1 MVADRTH
8 RISLS
13 GALWQAYRPC
23 PVRFQ
28 FGDGCDRDFLT
39 TFVPRAGL
47 CTGAAVIF
55 DGGVNDGQLLDTMRA
70 GCPAAAQPHIYGI
83 EINPRTFAKTSAKY
97 AEIDTVHVSHVGWS
111 STISTSSINTT
122 GSSTVCIECV
132 MCRFVL
138 PVCDVSVDCRTASVA
153 SWGSGVERAR
163 SMEGKTSLCRGW
175 SLAPRHTHL

>member
-1 MVADRTH
+1 M
-8 RISLS
+8 
-13 GALWQAYRPC
+13 
-23 PVRFQ
+23 RFQ

-111 STISTSSINTT
+111 NTESTSSINTT
-122 GSSTVCIECV
+122 GSSTVCTQCAMRRLFSLSV
-132 MCRFVL
+132 MSLWIAELQVW
-138 PVCDVSVDCRTASVA
+138 PPA
-153 SWGSGVERAR
+153 GSGVDRAR
-163 SMEGKTSLCRGW
+163 WMEGKTDHWPWVESCTP
-175 SLAPRHTHL
+175 SHTHTLVASS